1 VKEREVT
8 TVDAGTGV
16 NVLIVAE
23 GPVRSEAAQSG
34 LDKLGWRPW
43 RLTPGEITRGD
54 VVSKPPSAALI
65 AVNSVGAAV
74 EAVQALA
81 SEAPGI
87 PIIVLSDDLGLA
99 EQALFAGAAAVLPLQ
114 ARTSLVHAQLRAAMR
129 SVAGQH
135 PSEASAGIRVRA
147 LKLDPLRCEVTA
159 NSRRL
164 ELTPTEYRILST
176 LIRYA
181 GRTLGADF
189 LLQQSSG
196 VEIGDQSAREIV
208 KVHIARLRRKLEDA
222 TGDPDYILNVRN
234 VGYLLDRR
242 RRTPRKAS

>member
-1 VKEREVT
+1 MPVT
-8 TVDAGTGV
+8 EAMTGL
-16 NVLIVAE
+16 NILIVSDGSA
-23 GPVRSEAAQSG
+23 RSEASQNG

-43 RLTPGEITRGD
+43 RLSLSDLARGEVTSR
-54 VVSKPPSAALI
+54 PPN
-65 AVNSVGAAV
+65 AVLVAMSGPLAGTVQ
-74 EAVQALA
+74 AVQTLA
-81 SEAPGI
+81 TEAPGV
-87 PIIVLSDDLGLA
+87 PIVVLSDDLGIA
-99 EQALFAGAAAVLPLQ
+99 EQALFAGATAVLPSL

-129 SVAGQH
+129 TAAYHHSNEPPG
-135 PSEASAGIRVRA
+135 GIRVRA
-147 LKLDPLRCEVTA
+147 LKLDPLRCEIVA
-159 NSRRL
+159 GNRRL

-208 KVHIARLRRKLEDA
+208 KVHVARLRRKLEEA
-222 TGDPDYILNVRN
+222 TGDPDYIVNVRN

-242 RRTPRKAS
+242 RRAPRRNPATPA